1 MNQTVL
7 EDIIALLNH
16 ADVGGNTMQ
25 RILEETALES
35 QMLKQLVVNAGDL
48 ELNNALAL
56 RKDWKEEVMSYDEV
70 HEQYKQFAK

>member
-1 MNQTVL
+1 MNQDVL

-16 ADVGGNTMQ
+16 ADVDGNTMQ

>member
-16 ADVGGNTMQ
+16 ADVDGNTMQ